1 MTNRLT
7 ADRSTTELLRIELP
21 SHVPAHTF
29 IYFYSNWS
37 TNCCVMVVC
46 GCNEPSTVNISYCKG
61 LVYGYFRH
69 AHKERRLHLG
79 PKSFILY
86 ENASLAQRLEHRI
99 CNARVVG
106 SIPTGGLSFTRLSHT
121 VQVCVH
127 FCLICVS
134 VA

>member
-7 ADRSTTELLRIELP
+7 ADRSTTELLRIALFA
-21 SHVPAHTF
+21 HVPAHTCLDL
-29 IYFYSNWS
+29 YSCWR
-37 TNCCVMVVC
+37 TKWCIMGVC
-46 GCNEPSTVNISYCKG
+46 GCTEPRTVNISYCKG

-86 ENASLAQRLEHRI
+86 KNASLAQRLEHRI